1 MFTPKVRFVKRFS
14 RWILS
19 FPDFK
24 LFIKLLYIIPYLLI
38 WLFLKN
44 LLNRPALNFLGKI
57 RNFLGVFC
65 NVFLRNKIRKIIFWR
80 IIWVEYLSK
89 IIFIIILVDKNKRIQ
104 NWQKPFRQFVDD
116 SEPPHFWNLIRKI
129 ESLLNIDFKKLGY
142 KLRNFLTW
150 AKKWQFGRKP
160 PLKPSDYKLEKMC
173 GIFA

>member
-1 MFTPKVRFVKRFS
+1 MIIFEKSLKSTCTEFFRENSKFS
-14 RWILS
+14 RR
-19 FPDFK
+19 F
-24 LFIKLLYIIPYLLI
+24 LL
-38 WLFLKN
+38 
-44 LLNRPALNFLGKI
+44 
-57 RNFLGVFC
+57 C
-65 NVFLRNKIRKIIFWR
+65 FLRNKIRKIIFWR

-160 PLKPSDYKLEKMC
+160 PLKGKINILLNLKTVDHYIINQILVLTLWKTKELVDEQN
-173 GIFA
+173 IF